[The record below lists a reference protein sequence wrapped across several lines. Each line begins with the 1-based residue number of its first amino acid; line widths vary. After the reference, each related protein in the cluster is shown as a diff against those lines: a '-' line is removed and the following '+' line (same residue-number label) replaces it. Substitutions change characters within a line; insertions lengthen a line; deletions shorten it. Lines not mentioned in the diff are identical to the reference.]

1 MVMVLKLPV
10 MSDLQS
16 SSTTTDLVAR
26 MIGNKKMIF
35 EMVQVK
41 SSTPVGRVTKV
52 SRYGASS
59 GAPHLLLK
67 HQLVSNSQSRLFIE
81 KRKLSFSSIS
91 GKATCSDG

>member
-10 MSDLQS
+10 MSDS

-26 MIGNKKMIF
+26 LISNKKMIF

-41 SSTPVGRVTKV
+41 SSTPVGWVTKV

>member
-26 MIGNKKMIF
+26 SNKKMIF

-41 SSTPVGRVTKV
+41 SSTPVGWVTKV

-67 HQLVSNSQSRLFIE
+67 HQLVSNSQSRLFME